1 MLNDEIK
8 KKYQLKKEYKKQPGS
23 MRANHLSTISRLW
36 GQNNLIESKQNKSSS
51 LILNQLNIKGWNWKK
66 N

>member
-23 MRANHLSTISRLW
+23 MRANHLSTISGL
-36 GQNNLIESKQNKSSS
+36 
-51 LILNQLNIKGWNWKK
+51 
-66 N
+66 

>member
-1 MLNDEIK
+1 
-8 KKYQLKKEYKKQPGS
+8 
-23 MRANHLSTISRLW
+23 MRANHLSTISGLW
-36 GQNNLIESKQNKSSS
+36 GQNNLIESKQNKSSN